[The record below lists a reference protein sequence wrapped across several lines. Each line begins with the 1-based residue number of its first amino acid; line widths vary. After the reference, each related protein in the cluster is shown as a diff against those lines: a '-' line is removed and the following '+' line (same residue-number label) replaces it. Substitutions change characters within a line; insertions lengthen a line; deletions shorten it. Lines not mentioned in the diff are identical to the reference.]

1 MSDAFLYFA
10 SPIYTSEN
18 DEFLPIV
25 SEVSD
30 EELAKLT
37 HDPHEIYPMFHTEN
51 FAGDT
56 RLAEFCTFLAETG
69 WNILKEQG
77 YAMENFGV
85 FVDSAWTQKHL
96 KHSLM
101 EQHVHA
107 GSQLIGFYF
116 LETPEGSSRALF
128 HDPRPGKVQN
138 FLPESNPSEATLAS
152 NTINFEPKPGLLIIT
167 NAWLPH
173 SFSRHASDEALKF
186 VHFNLST
193 VYNPPTQC
201 SAAEVV

>member
-1 MSDAFLYFA
+1 MTNAFYYFA
-10 SPIYTSEN
+10 CPIYTSEN
-18 DEFLPIV
+18 PEFLTIV

-30 EELAKLT
+30 EALAKLT
-37 HDPHEIYPMFHTEN
+37 HDPHEIYPMFHSES
-51 FAGDT
+51 FANDP

-77 YAMENFGV
+77 YAMGNFGV
-85 FVDSAWTQKHL
+85 SVDSAWTQKHL

-101 EQHVHA
+101 EQHVHG
-107 GSQLIGFYF
+107 GSQLVGFYF

-138 FLPESNPSEATLAS
+138 YLPEANPSEATLAS
-152 NTINFEPKPGLLIIT
+152 NIINFEPRPGLLIIT

-173 SFSRHASDEALKF
+173 SFGRHGSDEPLKF
-186 VHFNLST
+186 VHFNLSA
-193 VYNPPTQC
+193 VYTPQC
-201 SAAEVV
+201 AAPAAEVV